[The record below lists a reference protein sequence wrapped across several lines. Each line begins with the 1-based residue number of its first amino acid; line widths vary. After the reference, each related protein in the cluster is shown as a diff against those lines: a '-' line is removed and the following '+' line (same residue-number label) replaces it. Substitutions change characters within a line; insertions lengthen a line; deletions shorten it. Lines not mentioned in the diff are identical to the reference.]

1 MSPLLSAMPVFT
13 DPLVISPLISPLAI
27 VWLKLL
33 FNTNLLASITLLAL
47 AYEQVYAMCFVNDDG
62 VKIAEQ
68 KMMIM
73 HSANLPAMFLPH
85 KYSRTRYR

>member
-1 MSPLLSAMPVFT
+1 MLPLSSASEVVMSPLLSAMPVFT

-47 AYEQVYAMCFVNDDG
+47 AYEQVKDEFVVLLAAG
-62 VKIAEQ
+62 
-68 KMMIM
+68 
-73 HSANLPAMFLPH
+73 L
-85 KYSRTRYR
+85 